1 MKRTKGSTLL
11 CLIVGGHYKMLWGIK
26 NFKNCKV
33 TPPPTIKHKRVYNIT
48 IFSLSCFLDLTMFLT
63 MILHKVE
70 SMKVLKVSYQMFF
83 MVKMQQFLAMAL
95 LEQVNMFLNDAIK

>member
-1 MKRTKGSTLL
+1 
-11 CLIVGGHYKMLWGIK
+11 
-26 NFKNCKV
+26 
-33 TPPPTIKHKRVYNIT
+33 
-48 IFSLSCFLDLTMFLT
+48 MFLT